1 MKWTEATEQ
10 NCPIAQSLAIFG
22 DRWTLLIIR
31 NAFLGMTRFEHFQKS
46 LGVTR
51 HVLAERLLR
60 LVEQGILK
68 KQPYIDRQQR
78 FEYVLTE
85 KGRELLPILMAM
97 VEWGVS
103 WTEAEIS
110 TQMISK
116 LKIGE
121 AKI

>member
-1 MKWTEATEQ
+1 MKWNEATEQ

-51 HVLAERLLR
+51 HVLAERLSR

-68 KQPYIDRQQR
+68 KQAYIDRQQR
-78 FEYVLTE
+78 FEYVLTT
-85 KGRELLPILMAM
+85 KGLELKPILMAM
-97 VEWGVS
+97 VSWGVK
-103 WTEAEIS
+103 WTDADPP
-110 TQMISK
+110 QNLAM
-116 LKIGE
+116 
-121 AKI
+121 

>member
-31 NAFLGMTRFEHFQKS
+31 NAFTGMSKFEHFQKS

-51 HVLAERLLR
+51 HVLAERLSR
-60 LVEQGILK
+60 LVEQGILQ
-68 KQPYIDRQQR
+68 KQSYIDRQQR
-78 FEYVLTE
+78 FEYVLTA

-97 VEWGVS
+97 VDWGVR
-103 WTEAEIS
+103 WTDADMPELAHRFNSI
-110 TQMISK
+110 K
-116 LKIGE
+116 K
-121 AKI
+121 

>member
-97 VEWGVS
+97 VEWGVK
-103 WTEAEIS
+103 WTEADPPNLN
-110 TQMISK
+110 QLM
-116 LKIGE
+116 
-121 AKI
+121 A